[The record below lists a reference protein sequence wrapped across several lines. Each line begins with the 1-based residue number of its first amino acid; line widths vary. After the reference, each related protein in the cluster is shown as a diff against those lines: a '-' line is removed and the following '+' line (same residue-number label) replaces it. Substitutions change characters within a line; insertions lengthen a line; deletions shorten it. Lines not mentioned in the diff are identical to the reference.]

1 MLLIW
6 NPTDNV
12 CSALATRFPQ
22 WGQTPITHNGD
33 LVTTS
38 LLCGIYTL
46 PDEGFWDCLPNILL
60 KVKSLCIGLVHG

>member
-46 PDEGFWDCLPNILL
+46 PDEGF
-60 KVKSLCIGLVHG
+60 